1 MSAEAYITAVIIFLN
16 GLVIGSYLN
25 VAIHR
30 IPNGETTFR
39 HRSKCPRCGT
49 GIFWYDNIPVLSFI
63 ILKGKCRACGR
74 PISWRYPVVELLTAF
89 LFVAVFYHLYS
100 ATPDFGTP
108 GSLLTLVAYLYFGS
122 LMLAAAFIDAA
133 HRIIPNRITYP
144 ALIIGPLLLLFADVS
159 RWRGILL
166 GAVIGGGFLFLIS
179 LLKRDGMGGGDIKLG
194 LVMGVFLGA
203 PVVVALFFGSLLGA
217 VYGLALVAAKK
228 RSLPDALS
236 FGPFLALG
244 ALAAFFWGTPILNW
258 YLGLIGLS

>member
-1 MSAEAYITAVIIFLN
+1 MSAGIVVAALIIFVN

-39 HRSKCPRCGT
+39 NRSKCPRCGT

-63 ILKGKCRACGR
+63 VLRGKCRACGQ
-74 PISWRYPVVELLTAF
+74 PISWRYPVVELLTGF
-89 LFVAVFYHLYS
+89 LFVAVFYHLY
-100 ATPDFGTP
+100 ATTPDFGTP
-108 GSLLTLVAYLYFGS
+108 DSLLTLVAYLYFGS
-122 LMLAAAFIDAA
+122 LMLATAFIDAA

-144 ALIIGPLLLLFADVS
+144 ALIIGPLLLLSADVS

-179 LLKRDGMGGGDIKLG
+179 LLKRDSMGGGDIKLG
-194 LVMGVFLGA
+194 LVMGIFLGA
-203 PVVVALFFGSLLGA
+203 PVVVALFISSLLGA

-228 RSLPDALS
+228 RNLRDALS

-244 ALAAFFWGTPILNW
+244 ALLSFFWATPILNW